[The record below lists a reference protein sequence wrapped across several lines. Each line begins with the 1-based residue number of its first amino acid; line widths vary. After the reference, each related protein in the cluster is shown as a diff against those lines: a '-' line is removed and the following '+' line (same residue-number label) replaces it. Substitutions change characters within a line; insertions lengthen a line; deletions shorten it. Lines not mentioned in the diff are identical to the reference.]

1 MLQSPRSD
9 LQSHFTHEVTREQ
22 KDAINN
28 SWNRSACIDEVYI
41 NLVLFVSVVKLKVC
55 WLMVK

>member
-1 MLQSPRSD
+1 M
-9 LQSHFTHEVTREQ
+9 EVMTREQ

-28 SWNRSACIDEVYI
+28 SWSSSAHIDEVYI
-41 NLVLFVSVVKLKVC
+41 NLVLFVFLSVVKLKVC